1 VYIASISPSKWDRW
15 REDCVVIQA
24 DIYDCLVLLTESPTA
39 KKTAWEET
47 STLHVAYGPMIERI
61 KHLMSHDL
69 LVMMLLHD
77 FLSRHIAPLRG
88 RARPA

>member
-1 VYIASISPSKWDRW
+1 
-15 REDCVVIQA
+15 
-24 DIYDCLVLLTESPTA
+24 
-39 KKTAWEET
+39 
-47 STLHVAYGPMIERI
+47 MIERI